1 MAAKGVSRNGQT
13 GHDTKPNG
21 TPPRRQ
27 AQWSEL
33 RPKKSP
39 LSKSV
44 QFESKDFANA
54 NGIKHE
60 TPQVDGNHNTTTSQS
75 EAFPPGKKKL
85 ILNAFVEMC
94 SGHQSPGLWRHPLD
108 QSSNFNDLSHWTS
121 LAQLLERGHFHG
133 IFIADVLGGYDVYGG
148 PQNLLPAIR
157 SGAQWPVNEPLSVVP
172 AMAAATKSIGFG
184 VTVSTSYEQPYHL
197 ARRLSTLD
205 HLTKGR
211 VGWNVVTGYLDSAA
225 RNLTNGGSQ
234 PEHDERYA
242 ICEEYMD
249 VVYKLWN
256 SSWRSDSVKLD
267 RKSGVYTDPSLV
279 REINHKGKYFD
290 VPGPHFCQP
299 SPQRTPVI
307 LQAGTSRAGKNF
319 AAKNAEV
326 IFVSAHA
333 PSSVAKSIADIR
345 GQAAKLG
352 RDPSKIKFLAK
363 FCPVLG
369 RTHAEAEAKYRDY
382 LQYGSY
388 EGALALFGG
397 WTGVDMAPY
406 GDDEELRYV
415 ESNAIRSYIEGL
427 LKSAPDVNGG
437 KWTKKTLA
445 EHIMVGGLGATSVG
459 TPEEVADEMERW
471 VREGDVDGFNIAYAL
486 MPQTFED
493 VIELLIPE
501 LRKRG
506 LFWDGYHVA
515 EGTYRENLYE
525 ASGQHEPFEDHP
537 AAKMIWGPS
546 SNTVGFADGGIHGV
560 NGHGASEV
568 KGSTD
573 EILLDPTAMQLG

>member
-1 MAAKGVSRNGQT
+1 MASEMAAKEGLRNGW
-13 GHDTKPNG
+13 GSHDAKPNG

-27 AQWSEL
+27 APWSEL

-44 QFESKDFANA
+44 QFESKDFGHA
-54 NGIKHE
+54 NGVKHE
-60 TPQVDGNHNTTTSQS
+60 SPQVNGQHHVTTASQP
-75 EAFPPGKKKL
+75 EPAPPSNKKL

-94 SGHQSPGLWRHPLD
+94 SGHQSPGLWRHPSD

-133 IFIADVLGGYDVYGG
+133 IFIADVPEATMCMEDLRIFY
-148 PQNLLPAIR
+148 LLSAPEHNGR
-157 SGAQWPVNEPLSVVP
+157 
-172 AMAAATKSIGFG
+172 IGFG

-234 PEHDERYA
+234 PEHDERHA

-279 REINHKGKYFD
+279 REINHKGSYFS

-333 PSSVAKSIADIR
+333 PRSVAKSIADIR

-445 EHIMVGGLGATSVG
+445 GHIMVGGLGATSVG
-459 TPEEVADEMERW
+459 TPEKVADEMERW

-493 VIELLIPE
+493 VIELFIPE

-515 EGTYRENLYE
+515 AGTYRENLYE

-537 AAKMIWGPS
+537 AAKMTWRPS
-546 SNTVGFADGGIHGV
+546 SKTFGSVDSGINGV
-560 NGHGASEV
+560 NGHSGSEV
-568 KGSTD
+568 EGSTD
-573 EILLDPTAMQLG
+573 EIFLDPTAMQLG